1 MASGKT
7 LVNVKKCIVKNET
20 TGDQFDIGDTASEI
34 DVEPILS
41 AGKRDIL
48 RVKNK
53 ILGVN
58 QTEDIVI
65 GYKLKLKDNT
75 FNLDV
80 MRLVDGGTISGG
92 NYTSIPAGQVVD
104 KDLFTLEVYT
114 EEKDYSRTTGY
125 TKFTWKHCK
134 GKVPKYK
141 IKDGDFI
148 VPEFEAESIPFRG
161 ETAIEID
168 SVTSIPGGVTPITP
182 PSSGGST
189 MGGVVGGT
197 VTNSNP
203 DVGVEITTNI
213 KWTFVKEINQD
224 EIDNLH
230 FLVKKKSDGSIV
242 NGNVTIDSTKKI
254 VTFVPISIERNVTY
268 TAEVKAVDL
277 LDGSGTNTPIS
288 VDFTTI

>member
-1 MASGKT
+1 MANGKT
-7 LVNVKKCIVKNET
+7 LVNVKKCIVKNEI

-48 RVKNK
+48 RVKDK
-53 ILGVN
+53 ILGIN
-58 QTEDIVI
+58 QTEDIAI

-92 NYTSIPAGQVVD
+92 NYTSIPAGEVVD

-161 ETAIEID
+161 ETAIDIE

-182 PSSGGST
+182 PSSGNQT

-224 EIDNLH
+224 EVDNIH
-230 FLVKKKSDGSIV
+230 FVVKKKADGTIV
-242 NGNVTIDSTKKI
+242 DGNVTIDNTKKI
-254 VTFVPISIERNVTY
+254 VTFIPISIERSVTY
-268 TAEVKAVDL
+268 TAEAKAIAL
-277 LDGSGTNTPIS
+277 LDGSGTTTPIS